1 VVFDEYC
8 DWYLELL
15 KAGEA
20 SPEMAGAALEQLL
33 ALAHP
38 LMPFVTEEGW
48 SRLPGATGLMAVHTA
63 PRTPGPRDEAA
74 EAEMAAV
81 QEAVTALR
89 GYRSRR
95 GLPPRAPLLMDPAPH
110 LAVVALDWVEAAP
123 EGEREG
129 LVPTLLGDGR
139 SIGVGPAREAV
150 DPEVERARLA
160 DELAAAESE
169 LARAE
174 AKLGN
179 AAFVERAPAHLVD
192 AEREKVERYG
202 AERDSLAA
210 RLAALQ

>member
-1 VVFDEYC
+1 M
-8 DWYLELL
+8 
-15 KAGEA
+15 GMRS
-20 SPEMAGAALEQLL
+20 SP
-33 ALAHP
+33 
-38 LMPFVTEEGW
+38 
-48 SRLPGATGLMAVHTA
+48 
-63 PRTPGPRDEAA
+63 
-74 EAEMAAV
+74 
-81 QEAVTALR
+81 
-89 GYRSRR
+89 YRSRR